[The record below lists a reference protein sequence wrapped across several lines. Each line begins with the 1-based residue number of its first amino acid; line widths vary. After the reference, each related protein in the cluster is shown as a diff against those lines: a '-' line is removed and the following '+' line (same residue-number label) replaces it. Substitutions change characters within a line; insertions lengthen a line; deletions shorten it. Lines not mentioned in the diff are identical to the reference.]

1 MPSETVSAQ
10 SAAQPAPVIAKD
22 RLDATAIGLIFL
34 LSACWGFTQVTVKF
48 ANTGF
53 QPVFQAGL
61 RSVIACVL
69 VLLWCWWRRINLFER
84 DGTLW
89 AGIAAG
95 VLFGIEFV
103 FIYVGLDYTSVS
115 RSVLFVY
122 LMPFVVAI
130 GAHFLIP
137 NERLTVLK
145 MVGMIAAFG
154 GLVVAL
160 FDKLSLPSQSA
171 LFGDL
176 LCFLGAVA
184 WGATTL
190 VIKSTKLTMASPEK
204 VLLYQ
209 LVVSAVML
217 VPLSLLFGP
226 LIRDV
231 TPLTVT
237 AVLYQGIIVV
247 AISYLVWFW
256 LLRHY
261 PAGDLSTF
269 AFLTPVFGLLF
280 GALLLSE
287 PVGPQLLVALAL
299 LAIGLF
305 LVAYRPRA
313 ATGLTP
319 PAAGG

>member
-1 MPSETVSAQ
+1 MPSETVSAG
-10 SAAQPAPVIAKD
+10 PAPFTVKD
-22 RLDATAIGLIFL
+22 RLDTRAITLIVI

-61 RSVIACVL
+61 RSVIACL
-69 VLLWCWWRRINLFER
+69 FVLLWCWWRKVNLFER

-89 AGIAAG
+89 AGLAAG
-95 VLFGIEFV
+95 VLFGVEFV
-103 FIYVGLDYTSVS
+103 FIYVGLDFTSVS

-130 GAHFLIP
+130 GAHFLLP
-137 NERLTVLK
+137 NERLTMLK
-145 MVGMIAAFG
+145 IVGMVAAFG
-154 GLVVAL
+154 GLVVAVS
-160 FDKLSLPSQSA
+160 DDLSLPSRTA

-176 LCFLGAVA
+176 LCFLGAIA

-190 VIKSTKLTMASPEK
+190 VIKSTKLSTASPEK
-204 VLLYQ
+204 VLVYQ

-226 LIRDV
+226 LIRDI

-269 AFLTPVFGLLF
+269 SFLTPVFGLLF
-280 GALLLSE
+280 GALILSE
-287 PVGPQLLVALAL
+287 PVGPKLLFALAL

-305 LVAYRPRA
+305 MVAWRPRA
-313 ATGLTP
+313 ATALTP

>member
-1 MPSETVSAQ
+1 MPSETVSAE
-10 SAAQPAPVIAKD
+10 PAHVAEKD
-22 RLDATAIGLIFL
+22 RLDARAIALIVV

-61 RSVIACVL
+61 RSVIAMVCVL
-69 VLLWCWWRRINLFER
+69 IWCWLRGIKLFER

-89 AGIAAG
+89 PGIAAG
-95 VLFGIEFV
+95 VLFGVEFI
-103 FIYVGLDYTSVS
+103 FIYIGLDFTSVS

-137 NERLTVLK
+137 GERLTASKV
-145 MVGMIAAFG
+145 VGMVAAFG
-154 GLVVAL
+154 GLIVAL
-160 FDKLSLPSQSA
+160 SDKLSLPSPSA
-171 LFGDL
+171 HFGDV
-176 LCFLGAVA
+176 LCILGAVA

-190 VIKSTKLTMASPEK
+190 VIKSTRLAAASAEK

-209 LVVSAVML
+209 LVVSALML
-217 VPLSLLFGP
+217 MPLSLFFGP
-226 LIRDV
+226 LIREV
-231 TPLTVT
+231 TPLTVA

-247 AISYLVWFW
+247 AISYVVWFW

-261 PAGDLSTF
+261 PASDLSTF

-287 PVGPQLLVALAL
+287 PVGPQLLIALGL
-299 LAIGLF
+299 LAVGLF

-313 ATGLTP
+313 ATALTP
-319 PAAGG
+319 PSPGG

>member
-1 MPSETVSAQ
+1 MPSETA
-10 SAAQPAPVIAKD
+10 SAAPVPFTAKD
-22 RLDATAIGLIFL
+22 RLDTRAITLIVI

-53 QPVFQAGL
+53 QPVFQVGL
-61 RSVIACVL
+61 RSVIACLCVF
-69 VLLWCWWRRINLFER
+69 LWCWWRKVDLFER
-84 DGTLW
+84 DGTFW
-89 AGIAAG
+89 PGIAAG
-95 VLFGIEFV
+95 VLFGVEFV
-103 FIYVGLDYTSVS
+103 FIYVGLDFTTVS

-122 LMPFVVAI
+122 MMPFVVAI
-130 GAHFLIP
+130 GAHFLLP
-137 NERLTVLK
+137 NEKLTMLK
-145 MVGMIAAFG
+145 VVGMVAAFS
-154 GLVVAL
+154 GLIIAL
-160 FDKLSLPSQSA
+160 SDDLSLPSQTA
-171 LFGDL
+171 LIGDL
-176 LCFLGAVA
+176 LCFLGAIA

-190 VIKSTKLTMASPEK
+190 VIKSTKLTIASPEK

-217 VPLSLLFGP
+217 IPLSLFFGP
-226 LIRDV
+226 LLRDV

-269 AFLTPVFGLLF
+269 AFLTPVFGLMF

-287 PVGPQLLVALAL
+287 PVGPKLLVALAL

-305 LVAYRPRA
+305 LVAWRPRA
-313 ATGLTP
+313 ATALTP

>member
-1 MPSETVSAQ
+1 
-10 SAAQPAPVIAKD
+10 
-22 RLDATAIGLIFL
+22 L
-34 LSACWGFTQVTVKF
+34 
-48 ANTGF
+48 
-53 QPVFQAGL
+53 VF
-61 RSVIACVL
+61 
-69 VLLWCWWRRINLFER
+69 LWCRWRRIDLFER

-89 AGIAAG
+89 PGIVAG
-95 VLFGIEFV
+95 VLFGIEFI
-103 FIYVGLDYTSVS
+103 FIYVGLDFTSVS

-137 NERLTVLK
+137 GERLTVLK
-145 MVGMIAAFG
+145 VIGMVAAFG
-154 GLVVAL
+154 GLIIAL
-160 FDKLSLPSQSA
+160 ADKLSLPSPSA
-171 LFGDL
+171 YFGDI
-176 LCFLGAVA
+176 LCILGAIA

-190 VIKSTKLTMASPEK
+190 VIKSTKLAAASAEK

-209 LVVSAVML
+209 LVVSALML
-217 VPLSLLFGP
+217 MPLSLFFGP
-226 LIRDV
+226 LIREV
-231 TPLTVT
+231 TPLTVA

-247 AISYLVWFW
+247 AISYVVWFW

-261 PAGDLSTF
+261 PASDLSTF

-287 PVGPQLLVALAL
+287 PVGLQLLAALAL
-299 LAIGLF
+299 LAVGLF

-313 ATGLTP
+313 KPEGAGALTP

>member
-1 MPSETVSAQ
+1 MPAEGASGR
-10 SAAQPAPVIAKD
+10 AAPEPFVARD
-22 RLDATAIGLIFL
+22 RLDAGAVSMVVL

-48 ANTGF
+48 ANSGF

-61 RSVIACVL
+61 RSVIACVCIF
-69 VLLWCWWRRINLFER
+69 LWCWLRGIRLFER

-95 VLFGIEFV
+95 ALFGIEFV
-103 FIYVGLDYTSVS
+103 FIYVGLDFTSVS

-137 NERLTVLK
+137 NERLTAVK
-145 MVGMIAAFG
+145 IVGMVAAFS

-176 LCFLGAVA
+176 LCILGAVA

-190 VIKSTKLTMASPEK
+190 VIKSTKLATASAEK
-204 VLLYQ
+204 VLAYQ

-217 VPLSLLFGP
+217 MPLSLFFGP
-226 LIRDV
+226 LIRDI

-256 LLRHY
+256 LLRNY

-269 AFLTPVFGLLF
+269 TFLTPVFGLLF
-280 GALLLSE
+280 GALILSE

-299 LAIGLF
+299 VAVGLF
-305 LVAYRPRA
+305 LVARRPRA
-313 ATGLTP
+313 VP
-319 PAAGG
+319 EAALPR

>member
-1 MPSETVSAQ
+1 MRTDIASPP
-10 SAAQPAPVIAKD
+10 AAAGPAPVRAKD
-22 RLDATAIGLIFL
+22 RLDARAVGLIVL

-48 ANTGF
+48 ANAGL

-69 VLLWCWWRRINLFER
+69 VFAWCWLRGIRLFER

-95 VLFGIEFV
+95 VLFGAEFML
-103 FIYVGLDYTSVS
+103 IYIGLDFTTVS

-122 LMPFVVAI
+122 LMPFVVAV

-137 NERLTVLK
+137 NEKLTPLK
-145 MVGMIAAFG
+145 VVGMVAAFG

-171 LFGDL
+171 FIGDL
-176 LCFLGAVA
+176 LCILAAIA

-190 VIKSTKLTMASPEK
+190 VIKSTRLAMASPEK

-209 LVVSAVML
+209 LIVSAVML
-217 VPLSLLFGP
+217 MPLSLLFGP
-226 LIRDV
+226 LVREL
-231 TPLTVT
+231 TPLTVA
-237 AVLYQGIIVV
+237 AVAYQGVIVV

-256 LLRHY
+256 LLRSY

-269 AFLTPVFGLLF
+269 TFLTPVFGLLF
-280 GALLLSE
+280 GALILSE
-287 PVGPQLLVALAL
+287 PVGLQLLAALAL

-305 LVAYRPRA
+305 LVAHRRR
-313 ATGLTP
+313 T
-319 PAAGG
+319 